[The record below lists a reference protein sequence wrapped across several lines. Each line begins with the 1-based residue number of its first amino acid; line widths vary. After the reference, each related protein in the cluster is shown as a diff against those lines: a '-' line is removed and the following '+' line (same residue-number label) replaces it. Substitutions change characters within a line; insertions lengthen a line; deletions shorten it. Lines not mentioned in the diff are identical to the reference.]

1 MVVIHRKQEIE
12 VKESGKE
19 SKFYNFNESFLDT
32 LIMRNKLKFDKTQS
46 TSTLKFYIPKED
58 KVEIIE
64 TIETV
69 KPSINKVENESM
81 EAFEILKADK
91 IRLKKEVYQLVKD
104 LTNKEAKELVLFMES
119 IKKKQVTLD
128 IFNAFKA
135 E

>member
-1 MVVIHRKQEIE
+1 MIVIHRKQEIE

-58 KVEIIE
+58 KIEIIE

-69 KPSINKVENESM
+69 KTPVKEVENESM

-91 IRLKKEVYQLVKD
+91 IRLKKEVYQSVKD
-104 LTNKEAKELVLFMES
+104 LTNEEAKELVLFMES

>member
-12 VKESGKE
+12 VKEIGKE

-58 KVEIIE
+58 KAEIIE

-69 KPSINKVENESM
+69 KTPVKEVENESM

-91 IRLKKEVYQLVKD
+91 IRLKKEVYQSVKD
-104 LTNKEAKELVLFMES
+104 LTNKQAKELVLFMES

>member
-58 KVEIIE
+58 ELKIIE

-91 IRLKKEVYQLVKD
+91 IRLKKEVYQSVKD
-104 LTNKEAKELVLFMES
+104 LTNEEAKELVLFMES

>member
-12 VKESGKE
+12 VKEIGKE

-46 TSTLKFYIPKED
+46 TSTLKVYIPKED
-58 KVEIIE
+58 KAE

-69 KPSINKVENESM
+69 KPSIKEVENESM

-91 IRLKKEVYQLVKD
+91 IRLKKEVYQSVKD
-104 LTNKEAKELVLFMES
+104 LTNEQAKELVLFMES

-135 E
+135 K

>member
-1 MVVIHRKQEIE
+1 MIVIHRKQEIE

-46 TSTLKFYIPKED
+46 TSTLKVYIPKED
-58 KVEIIE
+58 KAGI
-64 TIETV
+64 IETV
-69 KPSINKVENESM
+69 KTPVKEVETESM

-91 IRLKKEVYQLVKD
+91 IRLKKEVYQSVKD
-104 LTNKEAKELVLFMES
+104 LTNEQAKDLVLFMES

>member
-58 KVEIIE
+58 KAEIIE

-69 KPSINKVENESM
+69 KTPVKEVENESM

-91 IRLKKEVYQLVKD
+91 IRLKKEVYQSVKD
-104 LTNKEAKELVLFMES
+104 LTNKQAKELVLFMEC

>member
-32 LIMRNKLKFDKTQS
+32 LIMTNKLKFDKTQS

-58 KVEIIE
+58 ELKIIE
-64 TIETV
+64 TIETL
-69 KPSINKVENESM
+69 KPSIKKVENESM

-91 IRLKKEVYQLVKD
+91 IRLKKEVYQSVKD
-104 LTNKEAKELVLFMES
+104 LTNEEAKDLVLFMES

>member
-58 KVEIIE
+58 ELKIIE

>member
-58 KVEIIE
+58 KAEIIE

-69 KPSINKVENESM
+69 KAPINKVENESM

-91 IRLKKEVYQLVKD
+91 IRLKKEVYQSVKD
-104 LTNKEAKELVLFMES
+104 LTNEEAKDLVLFMES

>member
-58 KVEIIE
+58 EIKIIE

-69 KPSINKVENESM
+69 KTPM

-91 IRLKKEVYQLVKD
+91 IRLKKEVYQSVKD
-104 LTNKEAKELVLFMES
+104 LTNEEAKDLVLFMES

>member
-1 MVVIHRKQEIE
+1 MIVIHRKQEIE

-46 TSTLKFYIPKED
+46 TSTLKVYIPKED
-58 KVEIIE
+58 KAEIIE
-64 TIETV
+64 TV
-69 KPSINKVENESM
+69 KTPVKEVENESM

-91 IRLKKEVYQLVKD
+91 IRLKKEVYQSVKD
-104 LTNKEAKELVLFMES
+104 LTNEQAKDLVLFMES

>member
-1 MVVIHRKQEIE
+1 MIVIHRKQEIE

-46 TSTLKFYIPKED
+46 TSTLKVYIPKED
-58 KVEIIE
+58 KAEIIE
-64 TIETV
+64 TV
-69 KPSINKVENESM
+69 KTPVKEVENESM

-91 IRLKKEVYQLVKD
+91 IRLKKEVYQSVKD
-104 LTNKEAKELVLFMES
+104 LTNEQAKELVLFMES

>member
-69 KPSINKVENESM
+69 KTPVKEVENESM

-91 IRLKKEVYQLVKD
+91 IRLKKEVYQSVKD
-104 LTNKEAKELVLFMES
+104 LTNEQAKELVLFMES

>member
-1 MVVIHRKQEIE
+1 MIVIHRKQEIE

-32 LIMRNKLKFDKTQS
+32 LIMTNKLKFDKTQS

-58 KVEIIE
+58 ELKIIE

-69 KPSINKVENESM
+69 KTPVKEVENESM

-91 IRLKKEVYQLVKD
+91 IRLKKEVYQSVKD
-104 LTNKEAKELVLFMES
+104 LTNEEAKELVLFMES

>member
-58 KVEIIE
+58 ELKIIE

-69 KPSINKVENESM
+69 KTPIKKVENESM

-91 IRLKKEVYQLVKD
+91 IRLKKEVYQSVKD
-104 LTNKEAKELVLFMES
+104 LTNEQAKELVLFMES

>member
-69 KPSINKVENESM
+69 KTPVKEVENESM

-91 IRLKKEVYQLVKD
+91 IRLKKEVYQSVKD
-104 LTNKEAKELVLFMES
+104 LTNEEAKDLVLFMES

>member
-58 KVEIIE
+58 ELKIIE

-91 IRLKKEVYQLVKD
+91 IRLKKEVYQSVKD
-104 LTNKEAKELVLFMES
+104 LTNKQAKELVLFMES

>member
-1 MVVIHRKQEIE
+1 MIVIHRKQEIE
-12 VKESGKE
+12 VKEIGKE

-46 TSTLKFYIPKED
+46 TSTLKVYIPKED
-58 KVEIIE
+58 ELKIIE

-69 KPSINKVENESM
+69 KTPINKVENESM

-91 IRLKKEVYQLVKD
+91 IRLKKEVYQLVKE
-104 LTNKEAKELVLFMES
+104 LTNEEAKDLVLFMES

>member
-1 MVVIHRKQEIE
+1 MIVIHRKQEIE

-58 KVEIIE
+58 ELKIIE

-69 KPSINKVENESM
+69 KAPINKVENESM

-91 IRLKKEVYQLVKD
+91 IRLKKEVYQSVKD
-104 LTNKEAKELVLFMES
+104 LTNEQAKELVLFMES

>member
-58 KVEIIE
+58 KAEIIE
-64 TIETV
+64 TV
-69 KPSINKVENESM
+69 KTPVKEVENESM

-91 IRLKKEVYQLVKD
+91 IRLKKEVYQSVKD
-104 LTNKEAKELVLFMES
+104 LTNEEAKDLVLFMES